1 MKQKNLPDDIESK
14 SLDELK
20 EILNNLVEKIENN
33 KTSNQSEKEY
43 IEIFKL
49 NRFIE
54 KKFQNTSKEISEKN
68 RLKIKQI
75 LKKNGKKAK

>member
-1 MKQKNLPDDIESK
+1 MKEKNLPVDIESK

-20 EILNNLVEKIENN
+20 EILNNLVEKIEKN
-33 KTSNQSEKEY
+33 KASNQSEEEY
-43 IEIFKL
+43 LAIFKL

>member
-1 MKQKNLPDDIESK
+1 MKQKNLPVDIESK

-20 EILNNLVEKIENN
+20 EILNNLVEKIEKN
-33 KTSNQSEKEY
+33 KASNQSEEKY

-49 NRFIE
+49 NRLIE

-68 RLKIKQI
+68 KLKIKQI
-75 LKKNGKKAK
+75 IKKNGKKTK

>member
-1 MKQKNLPDDIESK
+1 MKEKNLPDDIESK

-20 EILNNLVEKIENN
+20 EILNNLVEKIEKD
-33 KTSNQSEKEY
+33 KTSNQSEEKY
-43 IEIFKL
+43 LKLFKL

-75 LKKNGKKAK
+75 LKKDEKKNK

>member
-1 MKQKNLPDDIESK
+1 MKEKNLPVDIESK

-20 EILNNLVEKIENN
+20 EILNSLVEKIE
-33 KTSNQSEKEY
+33 KDKASSQSEEKY
-43 IEIFKL
+43 LEIFKL
-49 NRFIE
+49 NRLIE

-75 LKKNGKKAK
+75 LKKDGKKTK

>member
-1 MKQKNLPDDIESK
+1 MKEKNLPVDIESK

-20 EILNNLVEKIENN
+20 EILNNLVEKIE
-33 KTSNQSEKEY
+33 KDKASNQSEEKY
-43 IEIFKL
+43 LEIFKL
-49 NRFIE
+49 NRLIE

-75 LKKNGKKAK
+75 LKKDGKKTK

>member
-1 MKQKNLPDDIESK
+1 MKEKNLPVDIKSK

-20 EILNNLVEKIENN
+20 EILNNLVEKIEKN
-33 KTSNQSEKEY
+33 KASNQSEEEFLK
-43 IEIFKL
+43 IFKL

-68 RLKIKQI
+68 KLKIKQI
-75 LKKNGKKAK
+75 LKKNGKKVK

>member
-1 MKQKNLPDDIESK
+1 MKEKNLPVDIESK

-20 EILNNLVEKIENN
+20 EILNNLVEKIEKN
-33 KTSNQSEKEY
+33 KASNQSEEGY
-43 IEIFKL
+43 LEIFRL

-68 RLKIKQI
+68 KFKIKQI
-75 LKKNGKKAK
+75 LKKNGKKTK

>member
-33 KTSNQSEKEY
+33 KTSNQSEEKY
-43 IEIFKL
+43 LEIFKL
-49 NRFIE
+49 NRLIE

-75 LKKNGKKAK
+75 IKKDGKKTK

>member
-1 MKQKNLPDDIESK
+1 MKEKNLPDDIESK

-20 EILNNLVEKIENN
+20 EILNNLVEKIEKD
-33 KTSNQSEKEY
+33 KTSNQSEEKY
-43 IEIFKL
+43 LKLFKL

-68 RLKIKQI
+68 KLKIKQI
-75 LKKNGKKAK
+75 IKKNGKKTK

>member
-1 MKQKNLPDDIESK
+1 MKEKNLPVDIESK

-20 EILNNLVEKIENN
+20 EILNNLVEKIEKN
-33 KTSNQSEKEY
+33 KASNQSEEGY
-43 IEIFKL
+43 LEIFRL

-75 LKKNGKKAK
+75 IKKDGKKTK

>member
-1 MKQKNLPDDIESK
+1 MKEKNLPVDIKSK

-33 KTSNQSEKEY
+33 KTSNHSEEEY

-49 NRFIE
+49 NRLIE

-75 LKKNGKKAK
+75 IKKDGKKTK

>member
-1 MKQKNLPDDIESK
+1 MKEKNLPVDIESK

-33 KTSNQSEKEY
+33 KASNQSEEKY
-43 IEIFKL
+43 LEIFKL
-49 NRFIE
+49 NRLIE

-75 LKKNGKKAK
+75 IKKDGKKTK

>member
-1 MKQKNLPDDIESK
+1 MKQKNLPVDIETK

-20 EILNNLVEKIENN
+20 EILNNLIEKIEKN
-33 KTSNQSEKEY
+33 KASNLSEEDY

-49 NRFIE
+49 NKFIE

-68 RLKIKQI
+68 KLKIKQI
-75 LKKNGKKAK
+75 LKKNGKKIK